1 MLQQFLILS
10 DLTVFSAERQ
20 VRKEKTAD
28 YKPFGTVLR
37 KNGSQ
42 PVSIGGNA
50 NRIIYQNNLLF
61 EVRTIPLLIAINFPE
76 SSQIKFFLNSE
87 FPVVVFFYIVSAQ

>member
-28 YKPFGTVLR
+28 YKPFGTVE
-37 KNGSQ
+37 KTAVNPFQ
-42 PVSIGGNA
+42 
-50 NRIIYQNNLLF
+50 
-61 EVRTIPLLIAINFPE
+61 
-76 SSQIKFFLNSE
+76 
-87 FPVVVFFYIVSAQ
+87 